1 MPTIT
6 IPESATTLPADVQ
19 VIMGHYALNFRAE
32 VAALAPS
39 HDHNP
44 RVATMTTPTNLQRAI
59 LRADGTITPL
69 DAPVT
74 LAKIEEVLGAGAF
87 PGTIDLH
94 DGRVLLIDD
103 QGVAKRLPRNEAAT
117 ALYHSICKPGTTT
130 PVLGDAVLAL
140 DADFGDPED
149 F

>member
-1 MPTIT
+1 
-6 IPESATTLPADVQ
+6 
-19 VIMGHYALNFRAE
+19 
-32 VAALAPS
+32 
-39 HDHNP
+39 
-44 RVATMTTPTNLQRAI
+44 MTTPTTLQRAI
-59 LRADGTITPL
+59 LRADGTIIPL

-74 LAKIEEVLGAGAF
+74 LAKVEEILPGAA
-87 PGTIDLH
+87 PGTIMLR

-140 DADFGDPED
+140 DADFADPEG